1 MPGKA
6 LEGSG
11 NDEQERLCKPS
22 PAKASLAF
30 RKDNVRGCPVLSQDV
45 DFLADEQA
53 PWLNFQAEARLEPGR
68 PAMSSPVTPSQAYF
82 IRGPPAA
89 KVQI

>member
-1 MPGKA
+1 M
-6 LEGSG
+6 EGSG
-11 NDEQERLCKPS
+11 NDGQERFCKPS
-22 PAKASLAF
+22 PTKASLAF

-53 PWLNFQAEARLEPGR
+53 PWLNFQAEARLEPIL
-68 PAMSSPVTPSQAYF
+68 PATHSSATPSQAYF